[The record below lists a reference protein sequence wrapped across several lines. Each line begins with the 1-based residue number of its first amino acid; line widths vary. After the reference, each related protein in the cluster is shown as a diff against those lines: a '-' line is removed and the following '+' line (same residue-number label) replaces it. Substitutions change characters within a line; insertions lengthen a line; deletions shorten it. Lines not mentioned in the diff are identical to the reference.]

1 MLQYHSGR
9 DNCFH
14 FFCYHGLYCA
24 YPKVF
29 MYHYS
34 SPNNKTKSWYMV
46 LQRWKILTTIY
57 KETINSPVACYKKY
71 HKTYL
76 DFSFL
81 TCQRNCRP
89 RCHCC
94 FKRES
99 MASATFFLRAWRDS
113 VKWKT
118 SVCSISRDIAEIFPA
133 WSHSRCFTIG
143 DCSPKTCHM
152 KKINQKHN

>member
-1 MLQYHSGR
+1 MVAIIVSISFAITASIAHT
-9 DNCFH
+9 
-14 FFCYHGLYCA
+14 
-24 YPKVF
+24 PKC
-29 MYHYS
+29 S
-34 SPNNKTKSWYMV
+34 CIIILLTNNKTKSWYMV

-99 MASATFFLRAWRDS
+99 MASATFFLRASRDS
-113 VKWKT
+113 VKWNT

-133 WSHSRCFTIG
+133 WSHSRCFTTE